1 MDQNPRKD
9 WNLII
14 DQNPKNGPKS
24 KNPKLDQNSEMDQ
37 NLLMDQILNPRM
49 DQIPKN
55 RSKSKIANYKN
66 KLLNNLWSKF
76 IKSCVF
82 RTFIPIKTVQKTT

>member
-1 MDQNPRKD
+1 M
-9 WNLII
+9 
-14 DQNPKNGPKS
+14 
-24 KNPKLDQNSEMDQ
+24 DQNSEMDQ

-66 KLLNNLWSKF
+66 KLLNNL
-76 IKSCVF
+76 
-82 RTFIPIKTVQKTT
+82 

>member
-9 WNLII
+9 WDLII

-37 NLLMDQILNPRM
+37 NLLMDQILNPIKNGSNSEK
-49 DQIPKN
+49 QI
-55 RSKSKIANYKN
+55 KIQNC
-66 KLLNNLWSKF
+66 KL
-76 IKSCVF
+76 
-82 RTFIPIKTVQKTT
+82 QK